1 MASND
6 DLMSFLMKMEE
17 KREREKEEMVD
28 ARRRERQEDREE
40 MVKLMESCIGEK
52 VGEMIKP
59 YKERTEK
66 FERGQVEMREQVDKL
81 LGQVNRMLTIR
92 NETSKTESEVT
103 QRQIGTTSVTQ
114 QVQAESSQSSHWEK
128 QRQRISLSKRTVGL
142 QRIDNYDIQRMFE

>member
-1 MASND
+1 
-6 DLMSFLMKMEE
+6 MSFLMKMEE
-17 KREREKEEMVD
+17 KREREKEEMAV
-28 ARRRERQEDREE
+28 ARRRERQEDRED

-66 FERGQVEMREQVDKL
+66 LERGQVEMREQVVKL
-81 LGQVNRMLTIR
+81 LGQVNRMLTNR
-92 NETSKTESEVT
+92 NETSKTESEGT

-128 QRQRISLSKRTVGL
+128 RRQLISLSRRTVGL